1 MEPAQASPQ
10 TPGRQ
15 SSDFCWV
22 GPCAPFLAN
31 RGVRSKSRTPESS
44 GGVLDH
50 LCAMPGWSCCARLKP
65 LPTSSVSLR
74 HSIQHF
80 FHKSSGGIGTTW
92 ISRPCFAHI
101 LALPLMFP
109 PDPYSLRRGDDG
121 DLLPHDTLNLMER
134 LTRAERES
142 KGSEGT
148 TLNTSPLPQD
158 SDSADIP

>member
-22 GPCAPFLAN
+22 GQCAPFLAN

-50 LCAMPGWSCCARLKP
+50 LCAMPGWSDCAWLKP
-65 LPTSSVSLR
+65 LPTSSVSLGTQF
-74 HSIQHF
+74 SISFMNFGEHCHNSDLNVRRF
-80 FHKSSGGIGTTW
+80 RKSM
-92 ISRPCFAHI
+92 HY
-101 LALPLMFP
+101 PLMCP
-109 PDPYSLRRGDDG
+109 PDLSSLKWGDDG
-121 DLLPHDTLNLMER
+121 DLSPHDTLNLMDR
-134 LTRAERES
+134 LTRAEQQS
-142 KGSEGT
+142 NGSVGN
-148 TLNTSPLPQD
+148 TLNSSPLPLD